1 MPTQTW
7 ISSRLKSAET
17 ASLLTSATAVKGDKV
32 NINEIRERFESD
44 ELSWADL
51 LEITGLPAATLY
63 EILEGL
69 I

>member
-1 MPTQTW
+1 M
-7 ISSRLKSAET
+7 SA
-17 ASLLTSATAVKGDKV
+17 
-32 NINEIRERFESD
+32 NEMRGRFEAG
-44 ELSWADL
+44 ELTWADL

>member
-1 MPTQTW
+1 M
-7 ISSRLKSAET
+7 SA
-17 ASLLTSATAVKGDKV
+17 
-32 NINEIRERFESD
+32 NEMRERFGAG
-44 ELSWADL
+44 ELTWADL

>member
-1 MPTQTW
+1 M
-7 ISSRLKSAET
+7 E
-17 ASLLTSATAVKGDKV
+17 GGKV
-32 NINEIRERFESD
+32 NINEIRERYKSD

>member
-1 MPTQTW
+1 M
-7 ISSRLKSAET
+7 
-17 ASLLTSATAVKGDKV
+17 ASQSINANAAKGDGMSA
-32 NINEIRERFESD
+32 NEMRERFGAG
-44 ELSWADL
+44 ELTWADL